1 MIIVIDKE
9 KKAELPFSRGILTR
23 SITSAGVDVGIAYS
37 IATEVMK
44 EFTNMKKKEVTKDE
58 IRELTYKK
66 LLEYGLKE
74 EAKKYL
80 FWRRLKKMKFPM
92 IILIGGAT
100 GVGKSTIS
108 TELAFRLGMRTII
121 GTDTVREV
129 MRKIV
134 ARDLIPAI
142 HTSSF
147 LAWKEIKNV
156 PKGISPLIY
165 GFETQVKHVAVGI
178 NAVIE
183 RSYTE
188 GFNTI
193 IEGIHLVPGYIKLN
207 DRSFM
212 YMIVVKDKESLKA
225 RFYERTRYS
234 LRPAEYYL
242 KNLDEIMEIQEFLIE
257 KAKEHRIPIIENVE
271 LEKTVNTIM
280 ERLMEEVLE
289 RLKERGID
297 IWH

>member
-9 KKAELPFSRGILTR
+9 RKTELPFSRGILTR

-44 EFTNMKKKEVTKDE
+44 EFMRMKKREVTKDE
-58 IRELTYKK
+58 IREITYQK
-66 LLEYGLKE
+66 LLEHGLKE
-74 EAKKYL
+74 EAKRYL
-80 FWRRLKKMKFPM
+80 FWRRLKKLKFPM
-92 IILIGGAT
+92 IILIGGTT

-129 MRKIV
+129 MRKIIT
-134 ARDLIPAI
+134 RELLPAI

-147 LAWKEIKNV
+147 LAWKEIENL
-156 PKGISPLIY
+156 PKRVSPLIY
-165 GFETQVKHVAVGI
+165 GFETQVRHVAVGV

-212 YMIVVKDKESLKA
+212 YLIVVKDKESLKA

-242 KNLDEIMEIQEFLIE
+242 KNLDEIMEIQDFLIE

-271 LEKTVNTIM
+271 LEKTVNMIM
-280 ERLMEEVLE
+280 ERLMDEVLE
-289 RLKERGID
+289 RLKERGIE
-297 IWH
+297 IWE